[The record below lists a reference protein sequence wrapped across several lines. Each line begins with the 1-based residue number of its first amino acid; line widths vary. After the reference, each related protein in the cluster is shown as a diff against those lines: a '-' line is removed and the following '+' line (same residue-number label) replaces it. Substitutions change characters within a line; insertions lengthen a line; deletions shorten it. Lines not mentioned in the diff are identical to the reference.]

1 MITLTFRLSES
12 LTTGGLCLNLNYF
25 AVIVVIDVIWF
36 DLPINSFIISVTDYF
51 DETALSPRD
60 VIKEASDVLSLLS
73 GHEGGIRPSVLS
85 GRNPRYSDED
95 SKSTSTQGSRDRP
108 ARYQSFSLLVSDN
121 LTYLKMT

>member
-1 MITLTFRLSES
+1 M
-12 LTTGGLCLNLNYF
+12 
-25 AVIVVIDVIWF
+25 IVVIDVIWF

-108 ARYQSFSLLVSDN
+108 ARYPSFSFLVSDYRN
-121 LTYLKMT
+121 NRIG